1 MSQVRNDAD
10 SRRSHL
16 PQLMEHVRMPL
27 LSKDYLLH
35 KVDSESLIRDSVE
48 CKDYLIE
55 ALKYHLY
62 KSSTEASTSQQES
75 EESVSFVVGPRA
87 KPRKPVNLPRLML
100 VIGGQAPKAIR
111 NVDAYDLQNDEW
123 RSLSELPNRRCRYD

>member
-10 SRRSHL
+10 NRRLHL

-35 KVDSESLIRDSVE
+35 KVDSEPLIRDSVE

-62 KSSTEASTSQQES
+62 KSSGETSTSQQEA
-75 EESVSFVVGPRA
+75 EESISFVVGSRA
-87 KPRKPVNLPRLML
+87 KPRKPVNLPQLML
-100 VIGGQAPKAIR
+100 IIGGQAPKAIR
-111 NVDAYDLQNDEW
+111 NVDAYDFQHDEW
-123 RSLSELPNRRCRYD
+123 HSLSELPNRRCRCD